1 MTIVKRLVFT
11 NLIMAFIPNAYVCFQ
26 KEPLLNE
33 EKIEYRNIA
42 VSVKDIT
49 ARWTPAPKT
58 EELNSIKCQLNGVKD
73 LVCDNLNTPALLNVS
88 IDFKRG
94 NLIGIIGSVGS
105 GKTSLLQALLRELPV
120 KSGSISVSG
129 SIAYNS
135 QEPWLYSGTVR
146 QNILFNQPMQRS
158 RYNSVIKSCALLE
171 DFESF
176 EYGDRTAVGE
186 RGVSLSGG
194 QKARIK

>member
-1 MTIVKRLVFT
+1 M
-11 NLIMAFIPNAYVCFQ
+11 
-26 KEPLLNE
+26 
-33 EKIEYRNIA
+33 
-42 VSVKDIT
+42 SVKNFT

-58 EELNSIKCQLNGVKD
+58 EELNTIRCQLNGVKD
-73 LVCDNLNTPALLNVS
+73 LVCENLNTAALLNVS

-105 GKTSLLQALLRELPV
+105 GKSSLLQALLRELPV

-129 SIAYNS
+129 SISYS
-135 QEPWLYSGTVR
+135 CQESWLFAGTVR

-171 DFESF
+171 DFEKF
-176 EYGDRTAVGE
+176 EYGDQTAVGE